1 MEGDFREIL
10 KAGSSEIGVELDEK
24 QVAAMEEYKNIL
36 LEENEKY
43 NLTGIKDTTGIA
55 IKHFVDS
62 LTLLKVEG
70 LKDCGSFIDIGTGAG
85 FPGLVLAIMLPKA
98 EGTLVDSVGKK
109 VGFVNRTAAILGLK
123 NVKGVIGR
131 AEDLAKD
138 KAYRERYGL
147 SVARGVSSVSASA
160 EYCIPFLKK
169 GGQFVAMKG
178 PGVDAELEDGEAAA
192 FAMGAKIRSVLK
204 LALPCGLGERN
215 LVVAIKS
222 SPTPARFPRRAGEA
236 AKRPITR
243 N

>member
-123 NVKGVIGR
+123 NVKGITGR